1 VTAAA
6 PRLTYTG
13 EPVTSSSSS
22 STSLLLQPPSHCTLS
37 SVPPSLFA
45 PSVSRTQTTVP
56 TPFELFQPY
65 VVTRSLP
72 VPPPP
77 PVPCQSGFTVVG
89 RLATTAAAGNTL
101 LPGRL
106 GPDMST
112 AAPASIHP
120 TYLPPLGTAGPAA
133 AAAAAAAAAIW
144 TKHWQKTHESSTTTL
159 IHPFAAAPA
168 LW

>member
-1 VTAAA
+1 M
-6 PRLTYTG
+6 
-13 EPVTSSSSS
+13 TSSSSS
-22 STSLLLQPPSHCTLS
+22 STSLLLQPPSHSTLT

-45 PSVSRTQTTVP
+45 PSVSRAQTTVP

-77 PVPCQSGFTVVG
+77 PPVPCQSGFSVVG
-89 RLATTAAAGNTL
+89 RLATTVAGETL

-106 GPDMST
+106 GPEMPT
-112 AAPASIHP
+112 AAPPSIHP

-144 TKHWQKTHESSTTTL
+144 TKHWQKTQESSTTTL